1 MDRLHSLTHN
11 GKRVLMMDCS
21 GCNPDE
27 LIAVFDE
34 VEELV
39 AQESDRT
46 LLIVADFTGAHFN
59 KQAADRMKVV
69 AAKDRAHVH
78 RAALVGA
85 EAIGDVYLREME
97 SFSAR
102 KFLAF
107 STREEALDW
116 LVSEHAAAS

>member
-1 MDRLHSLTHN
+1 MDRLRSLTHR
-11 GKRVLMMDCS
+11 GKHVLMADCS
-21 GCNPDE
+21 GCNPDQ
-27 LIAVFDE
+27 LIALFDE

-39 AQESDRT
+39 AQESGRT
-46 LLIVADFTGAHFN
+46 LLIIADFTGAQFN

-85 EAIGDVYLREME
+85 EAIGEVYLREME

-116 LVSEHAAAS
+116 LVSEQAAAS

>member
-1 MDRLHSLTHN
+1 MDRLRSLTHN
-11 GKRVLMMDCS
+11 GKPVLMMDCS

-39 AQESDRT
+39 AQESGRT
-46 LLIVADFTGAHFN
+46 LLIVADFTGAQFN

-85 EAIGDVYLREME
+85 EAIGEVYLREME

>member
-1 MDRLHSLTHN
+1 MDRLRSLTHR
-11 GKRVLMMDCS
+11 GKRVLLMDCS

-27 LIAVFDE
+27 LMAVFDE

-39 AQESDRT
+39 GQESGQT
-46 LLIVADFTGAHFN
+46 LLIVGDFTGAQFN
-59 KQAADRMKVV
+59 KAAADRMKVV

-102 KFLAF
+102 KFPTF
-107 STREEALDW
+107 SSREEALDW
-116 LVSEHAAAS
+116 VIAEKAAVS